1 MGYEHLPVRPKG
13 RRQAQSQLERPVLPG
28 GGRTALPPP
37 APSLISR
44 HRLHLRHRSRTR
56 HDLLIQSGNVPPQ
69 EETGSGRTLFTG
81 LTPISLSDFVSTN
94 LVANKLC
101 LTKTSPLNLKIL
113 INSLFRLFSVLAP
126 FFYTSYRIPL
136 LFPLSS
142 FLYYSNSR
150 HIPPSLPPPV
160 PSLLLFPPSLPPPVS
175 SLSPSSCFAG
185 VSSGL
190 QLICHSI

>member
-56 HDLLIQSGNVPPQ
+56 HDLLLQSGNVPPQ

-81 LTPISLSDFVSTN
+81 LTPISLSLLPDFVSTN

-160 PSLLLFPPSLPPPVS
+160 PSL
-175 SLSPSSCFAG
+175 SPSSCFAG

-190 QLICHSI
+190 QLVCHPI